1 MFYAI
6 FGFIFGFFIP
16 YLARRIGKLVP
27 AASGYIWLH
36 IFVPTH
42 AMPWAKLKNNEVY
55 MTLFRRYVMRSVGW
69 AIFTAAAT
77 VLFALNF
84 DNMFMKWYI
93 AFLWILLLLV
103 EIDKRFMLLPDIL
116 TLPLLLLGFTY
127 AAQQGFW
134 LTVPA
139 PHYMPYALNSAL
151 GALAGYILP
160 LFASLF
166 IIWKYP
172 DALGD
177 GDIKLLAAIGAWVG
191 FAAVPYIILG
201 ACVLFAANWLINRRR
216 VGPFGPAIIYTALI
230 FVILFLA
237 AR

>member
-1 MFYAI
+1 MVYAI

-116 TLPLLLLGFTY
+116 TLPLLLLATMTFSFSWPRSCATCLVDRRRWIFHLQ
-127 AAQQGFW
+127 A
-134 LTVPA
+134 
-139 PHYMPYALNSAL
+139 
-151 GALAGYILP
+151 
-160 LFASLF
+160 
-166 IIWKYP
+166 
-172 DALGD
+172 
-177 GDIKLLAAIGAWVG
+177 AAIPT
-191 FAAVPYIILG
+191 F
-201 ACVLFAANWLINRRR
+201 
-216 VGPFGPAIIYTALI
+216 
-230 FVILFLA
+230 
-237 AR
+237 